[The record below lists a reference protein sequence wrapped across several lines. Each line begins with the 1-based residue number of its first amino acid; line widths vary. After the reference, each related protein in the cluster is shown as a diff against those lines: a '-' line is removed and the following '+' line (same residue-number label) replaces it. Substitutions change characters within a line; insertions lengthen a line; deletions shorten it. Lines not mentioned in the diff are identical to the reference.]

1 MLTDSGTA
9 ASSQQGGPPIPKRP
23 MSTAEAA
30 ARLLEERDR
39 YGFSY
44 LQVYEGQMENVAPLI
59 AELAGK

>member
-1 MLTDSGTA
+1 
-9 ASSQQGGPPIPKRP
+9 